1 MNTQENN
8 IPTLDELLTD
18 FEDGKLELGSS
29 ARKYYMTEA
38 HKYKNIVS
46 WIHDHEIK
54 NQLLLRS
61 MGKRSSRDLLR
72 QTKEKL

>member
-8 IPTLDELLTD
+8 IQTLEELLND
-18 FEDGKLELGSS
+18 FEAGKIEIGNS

-46 WIHDHEIK
+46 WIHDHELK
-54 NQLLLRS
+54 NQMLLKN

-72 QTKEKL
+72 NSK

>member
-8 IPTLDELLTD
+8 IPTLEELLND
-18 FEDGKLELGSS
+18 YEAGKIEIGSS

-46 WIHDHEIK
+46 WIHDHELK
-54 NQLLLRS
+54 NQLLLKN

-72 QTKEKL
+72 NSK

>member
-8 IPTLDELLTD
+8 IPTLDELLND
-18 FEDGKLELGSS
+18 FESGKLVPERK
-29 ARKYYMTEA
+29 ARKYYMNEL

-46 WIHDHEIK
+46 WLHDDELK

-61 MGKRSSRDLLR
+61 MGKAASKDLLR
-72 QTKEKL
+72 NTGKI